1 MKKSIISLAVLA
13 ASVGGFASSAS
24 AVSVDW
30 SQDSGYVFNSVTPQT
45 GGIANAGPVGAMGGD
60 ARYDALW
67 WGNSNPARGTT
78 SAVSPIATVID
89 GANNVVSATAAAFTT
104 DATPESSVKVVSLN
118 SGPGVN
124 MLTSGAGYIP
134 ISHVFH
140 SNQTISSDSSG
151 LLTSGI
157 VRSDL
162 TIDGNLTGI
171 NDVLFKFFET
181 PNNDSNYNC
190 PDNSGI
196 SCDIFQLATGGFAST
211 PINIGGT
218 NYSLSFALIGVSPNA
233 FVINPG
239 DTWGNSS
246 CQAGNFCMLSKE
258 GFVNY
263 FSVGM
268 RLDEVPEPGSL
279 ALLGLGLFGMG
290 AAFRRRKTND

>member
-1 MKKSIISLAVLA
+1 MKKSIISLAILA

-30 SQDSGYVFNSVTPQT
+30 SQNSGFVFNAVTPQT
-45 GGIANAGPVGAMGGD
+45 GGIANAGPVGALGGD

-67 WGNSNPARGTT
+67 WGNDNPARGTT
-78 SAVSPIATVID
+78 SLVSPISTVID
-89 GANNVVSATAAAFTT
+89 GANQVVSAAPAAFTS
-104 DATPESSVKVVSLN
+104 DGTPDSSLKVVSLN

-134 ISHVFH
+134 ISDVFH

-157 VRSDL
+157 VRSLL
-162 TIDGNLTGI
+162 TIDGTPTPI
-171 NDVLFKFFET
+171 NDVSFLFFET
-181 PNNDSNYNC
+181 PNNDANYNC

-196 SCDIFQLATGGFAST
+196 SCDIFQFATGGFAST

-218 NYSLSFALIGVSPNA
+218 NYHLSFALIGVSPNA
-233 FVINPG
+233 FIINPG
-239 DTWGNSS
+239 DLWGNSA
-246 CQAGNFCMLSKE
+246 CQAGNFCVLTKE
-258 GFVNY
+258 QNVNWITI
-263 FSVGM
+263 GM
-268 RLDEVPEPGSL
+268 RLDVPEPGSL

-290 AAFRRRKTND
+290 AAFRRRKTNG

>member
-1 MKKSIISLAVLA
+1 MKKSIISLAILA

-30 SQDSGYVFNSVTPQT
+30 SQNSGFVFNAVTPQT
-45 GGIANAGPVGAMGGD
+45 GGIANAGPVGALGGD

-67 WGNSNPARGTT
+67 WGNDNPARGTT
-78 SAVSPIATVID
+78 SLVSPISTVID
-89 GANNVVSATAAAFTT
+89 GANQVVSAAPAAFTS
-104 DATPESSVKVVSLN
+104 DGTPDSSLKVVSLN

-134 ISHVFH
+134 ISDVFH

-157 VRSDL
+157 VRSLL
-162 TIDGNLTGI
+162 TIDGTPTPI
-171 NDVLFKFFET
+171 NDVSFLFFET
-181 PNNDSNYNC
+181 PNNDANYNC

-196 SCDIFQLATGGFAST
+196 SCDIFQFATGGFAST

-218 NYSLSFALIGVSPNA
+218 NYNISFALIGVSPNA
-233 FVINPG
+233 FIINPG
-239 DTWGNSS
+239 DSWGNSA
-246 CQAGNFCMLSKE
+246 CQAGNFCVLTKE
-258 GFVNY
+258 QNVNWITI
-263 FSVGM
+263 GM
-268 RLDEVPEPGSL
+268 RLDVPEPGSL

-290 AAFRRRKTND
+290 AAFRRRKTNS